1 VWDKRYSDDD
11 YVYGTAANDYL
22 ASVIDQLPKGKALC
36 LAEGEGRNA
45 VFLAENGFD
54 VLAVDASAVGLKK
67 AEKLASSRG
76 VTIQTLCIDL
86 ADFKIKPGSW
96 DVIVSIF
103 CHVPPVLRKK
113 LHQQVVEGL
122 HTGGCLVL
130 EAYTPEQL
138 TYKTGGPPDE
148 KMTMTLAALKEEFN
162 GLEFIHGKELVR
174 QVIEGKYHT
183 GKGAVVQILAKKLP
197 ANH

>member
-1 VWDKRYSDDD
+1 MWDERYSEDD

-76 VTIQTLCIDL
+76 VTIKTLCIDL
-86 ADFKIKPGSW
+86 ADFKIKPSGW

-103 CHVPPVLRKK
+103 CHVPPDIRKY

-122 HTGGCLVL
+122 HADGYLVL

>member
-1 VWDKRYSDDD
+1 MWDERYGDDD
-11 YVYGTAANDYL
+11 YAYGKKPNDYL
-22 ASVIDQLPKGKALC
+22 VGVIDQLPRGKVLC

-45 VFLAENGFD
+45 VYLAENGFD
-54 VLAVDASAVGLKK
+54 VLAVDSSAVGLKK
-67 AEKLASSRG
+67 AEKLASARG
-76 VTIQTLCIDL
+76 VTIKTLCIDL

-103 CHVPPVLRKK
+103 CHVPPDIRES

-122 HTGGCLVL
+122 HAGGYLVL

-148 KMTMTLAALKEEFN
+148 KMTMTLAALQEELS

-174 QVIEGKYHT
+174 QVVEGKYHT
-183 GKGAVVQILAKKLP
+183 GKGAVVQVLASK
-197 ANH
+197 NQ